1 MQIPKISLWICAL
14 ALGGVIT
21 IRAEDTAAQAAARA
35 AMLEKMQELEGGST
49 TAPQTPAPAES
60 APAAV
65 TPAPTTP
72 PAAAPAETVPP
83 AATTPAPVETP
94 ADSTIMSPAI
104 TQPGDSEAQARA
116 RAALNEK
123 MAALGTPAAPT
134 QPASA
139 SNASPAVNAAAA
151 ASASPAPIVAPPLP
165 INFSKEQKLDWL
177 LNLYKANQI
186 SPQQYHEQRAA
197 ILAEH

>member
-35 AMLEKMQELEGGST
+35 AMLEKMQELQGGST

-83 AATTPAPVETP
+83 AATTPAPVEKP

-104 TQPGDSEAQARA
+104 TQPGDTEAQARA

-134 QPASA
+134 QPSSA

>member
-14 ALGGVIT
+14 ALGGVIA

-35 AMLEKMQELEGGST
+35 AMLEKMQELQGGSA

-65 TPAPTTP
+65 TPAPEAP
-72 PAAAPAETVPP
+72 PAAAPAETAAP
-83 AATTPAPVETP
+83 AAATAAPVETP

-123 MAALGTPAAPT
+123 MSALGSPVAPA
-134 QPASA
+134 QA
-139 SNASPAVNAAAA
+139 SNTQASVTP
-151 ASASPAPIVAPPLP
+151 ASPAPIVAPPLP

-186 SPQQYHEQRAA
+186 TPQQYHEQRAA
-197 ILAEH
+197 ILAGK

>member
-35 AMLEKMQELEGGST
+35 AMLEKMQELQGGST

-94 ADSTIMSPAI
+94 ADSTTMSPAI
-104 TQPGDSEAQARA
+104 TQPGDTEAQARA

-123 MAALGTPAAPT
+123 MAALGTPVAPT
-134 QPASA
+134 QPSSA

-197 ILAEH
+197 ILAGH

>member
-35 AMLEKMQELEGGST
+35 AMLEKMQELQGDSA

-65 TPAPTTP
+65 TPAPTP
-72 PAAAPAETVPP
+72 PPAAPAETVPP
-83 AATTPAPVETP
+83 VATTPAPVETP
-94 ADSTIMSPAI
+94 ADSTTTTPAI

-123 MAALGTPAAPT
+123 MAALGTPAVPT
-134 QPASA
+134 QPSSA